1 MPTTIDDILNKALQ
15 TAAKQAGS
23 VIDQNGEE
31 KPSFQEA
38 RKNVFAAQNG
48 PAPVVER
55 ASQPVA
61 SQPIAAQPATSSAVP
76 SQSVQPAA
84 TTQPSATSQPATQQ
98 KPMSYAEMFVA
109 MNPYRP
115 QTPEEREA
123 EAKRNKRN
131 ALFAAISDGISAL
144 SNLYYTTKG
153 APNSFNGGS
162 TLSGKMYERQRQLQK
177 DREAREK
184 EYLNGYLRALEMD
197 RNRDTQERNY
207 RLQLETL
214 AYNRQRQAEADKRAA
229 AKDARDAALHDL
241 NLKYKQGQLDKQQYD
256 KQAAEIKAKYADAY
270 ERARIASLNRRGSGG
285 GGGSTSNDLWPYP
298 IKGENIYLPKTF
310 WSNAG
315 EVNGLYS
322 MLPAEVRDNL
332 EHEYNRNGTV
342 KKNLKPTLDQKR
354 QAIMDNATS
363 EIQDRLRT
371 KSKEFGGTVTH
382 TTATLPPVAPWMGSK
397 DSTSTSNNAPWL

>member
-1 MPTTIDDILNKALQ
+1 MPGLDSYTNILGLKKPKTDYVNTPVNETMAQ
-15 TAAKQAGS
+15 TAQKQW
-23 VIDQNGEE
+23 N
-31 KPSFQEA
+31 A
-38 RKNVFAAQNG
+38 RNTVPGAEMISQAPAVATPTAQT
-48 PAPVVER
+48 
-55 ASQPVA
+55 
-61 SQPIAAQPATSSAVP
+61 ATP
-76 SQSVQPAA
+76 TEQQSVA
-84 TTQPSATSQPATQQ
+84 TKTVQTEPGKQSAGGQQ
-98 KPMSYAEMFVA
+98 RPQSYADLFVA
-109 MNPYRP
+109 LNPYRP
-115 QTPEEREA
+115 ATPEQLEEER
-123 EAKRNKRN
+123 KRNKRN

-144 SNLYYTTKG
+144 SNLYFTTKG

-177 DREAREK
+177 DREARDK

-214 AYNRQRQAEADKRAA
+214 AYNRQRQTEADKRAA
-229 AKDARDAALHDL
+229 AKEARDAAKEARDAALHDL

-270 ERARIASLNRRGSGG
+270 ERARIASLNRRNTGN
-285 GGGSTSNDLWPYP
+285 GGGSTSNELWPYP

-382 TTATLPPVAPWMGSK
+382 TTSTLPPVASWMGSK